1 MRATT
6 CWTPK
11 VSRATRALMMLELSP
26 LLTAANAPAESIP
39 ASSSVCRSKPRPVT
53 WRPAKSGPSR
63 RKASGSWSITATL
76 CPISSSRRAMAEPT
90 RPHPITTTC
99 TTSSRRVRGAG
110 RRPPALSPGAK
121 LHPAAA
127 ADRLRRPVFL
137 RREGCAG
144 QRRHRVSQRPYD
156 RRVPTLSD
164 LGQLPKRLVLGRPVR
179 SDRAGE
185 SLLPKR
191 LALPIFASDALSS
204 VAYATQE
211 ILIVLTL
218 GGVAYLYLAPWL
230 AAGVV
235 VLLTTVVLSYRQ
247 GGPAYP
253 SGGGGYEGAM
263 KNHGQFAALVVAS
276 ALLTDYVLTV
286 AVSVSSGTD
295 NIISAFPSLNQH
307 RVLIAVGLVA
317 LLAAANLRGL
327 RESGKT
333 FAVPT
338 YLFAAG
344 IMIMI
349 VTGLVR
355 QFFGTPV
362 VAESAG
368 YGIVPDPGHTNLTG
382 LALIFFALRA
392 FASGTTALTGIEA
405 VANGVP
411 AFKPPKSRNAAI
423 TLTLLGGLAATMFA
437 GVTAMALLAHVKYV
451 DPLRACDLQG
461 FANCDT
467 APQRTVIAQ
476 LAAATFGGDRSIG
489 FFYIQAAT
497 ALVLILAANTAFNG
511 FPLLGSVLAQDRF
524 LPRQLHTRGDKLV
537 YSNGILLLAGFA
549 CLLIFAFDADVTRL
563 IQLYIIGVFTSFS
576 IGQWGMVR
584 HWHRELRTERDP
596 QARSRIHRSQ
606 VINTV
611 GGSLT
616 RVVLVIIVI
625 TKFAHGAW
633 LVLLAMPLLFGLM
646 KAINRHY
653 RNVATQ
659 LVPDTDARTLPSK
672 VHAIVLASKVHKP
685 TLRALAFARAT
696 RPDALT
702 ALTVNVDDAE
712 TRALQAD
719 WERYDIPVPLTV
731 LESPYREITRPVLD
745 YVKSI
750 RRASPRELV
759 VVFVPQYVVG
769 HWWENVLHNQSA
781 LRLRARLQFQPG
793 VMITTVPWQ
802 LESSIGRDEGDGR
815 QGPAPGDLRRGLTDD
830 QIDSVPYG

>member
-1 MRATT
+1 M
-6 CWTPK
+6 P
-11 VSRATRALMMLELSP
+11 
-26 LLTAANAPAESIP
+26 
-39 ASSSVCRSKPRPVT
+39 SV
-53 WRPAKSGPSR
+53 
-63 RKASGSWSITATL
+63 
-76 CPISSSRRAMAEPT
+76 
-90 RPHPITTTC
+90 
-99 TTSSRRVRGAG
+99 
-110 RRPPALSPGAK
+110 
-121 LHPAAA
+121 
-127 ADRLRRPVFL
+127 
-137 RREGCAG
+137 
-144 QRRHRVSQRPYD
+144 
-156 RRVPTLSD
+156 SD

-218 GGVAYLYLAPWL
+218 GGTAYLYLAPWL
-230 AAGVV
+230 ATAV
-235 VLLTTVVLSYRQ
+235 VLLLVTVVLSYRQ
-247 GGPAYP
+247 VVHAYP
-253 SGGGGYEGAM
+253 SGGGDYEVAM
-263 KNHGQFAALVVAS
+263 RNHGQFAALVVAS
-276 ALLTDYVLTV
+276 ALLVDYVLTV

-295 NIISAFPSLNQH
+295 NIISAFPSLHEH
-307 RVLIAVGLVA
+307 RVLIAVAIVA
-317 LLAAANLRGL
+317 VVAAANLRGV
-327 RESGKT
+327 RESGKA

-338 YLFAAG
+338 YAFMAG
-344 IMIMI
+344 ILVMIG
-349 VTGLVR
+349 TGLLREVA
-355 QFFGTPV
+355 GSPI
-362 VAESAG
+362 VAETSR
-368 YGIVPDPGHTNLTG
+368 YQIEPDAAHTGVTG
-382 LALIFFALRA
+382 LALLFFALRA

-423 TLTLLGGLAATMFA
+423 TLSMLGAIAATMFA
-437 GVTAMALLAHVKYV
+437 GVTALALLAQVRYV
-451 DPLRACDLQG
+451 DPIDACRLVG
-461 FANCDT
+461 FPDCQT

-476 LAAATFGGDRSIG
+476 LAAATFGGDTSVG
-489 FFYIQAAT
+489 FFYVQATT
-497 ALVLILAANTAFNG
+497 ALVLVLAANTAFNG

-549 CLLIFAFDADVTRL
+549 ALLIVVFDADVTRL
-563 IQLYIIGVFTSFS
+563 IQLYIIGVFTSFT

-584 HWHRELRTERDP
+584 HWNRELRSETDLL
-596 QARSRIHRSQ
+596 ARRRIRRSQ

-616 RVVLVIIVI
+616 SIVLVIIVI
-625 TKFAHGAW
+625 TKFVHGAW
-633 LVLLAMPLLFGLM
+633 LVLLAMPVLFGLM

-653 RNVATQ
+653 SNVARQ
-659 LVPDTDARTLPSK
+659 LVPDTDARLLPSK
-672 VHAIVLASKVHKP
+672 VHAIVLVSKVHKP

-696 RPDALT
+696 RPDHLT

-712 TRALQAD
+712 TRGLQAQ

-731 LESPYREITRPVLD
+731 LESPYREITRPVVD
-745 YVKSI
+745 FVKRI
-750 RRASPRELV
+750 RRDSPRELV

-802 LESSIGRDEGDGR
+802 LESSIGRDDDRGS
-815 QGPAPGDLRRGLTDD
+815 GPAPGDLRRGIAD
-830 QIDSVPYG
+830 QPEATPYG

>member
-1 MRATT
+1 M
-6 CWTPK
+6 P
-11 VSRATRALMMLELSP
+11 
-26 LLTAANAPAESIP
+26 
-39 ASSSVCRSKPRPVT
+39 SV
-53 WRPAKSGPSR
+53 
-63 RKASGSWSITATL
+63 
-76 CPISSSRRAMAEPT
+76 
-90 RPHPITTTC
+90 
-99 TTSSRRVRGAG
+99 
-110 RRPPALSPGAK
+110 
-121 LHPAAA
+121 
-127 ADRLRRPVFL
+127 
-137 RREGCAG
+137 
-144 QRRHRVSQRPYD
+144 
-156 RRVPTLSD
+156 SD

-185 SLLPKR
+185 SLLSKR

-211 ILIVLTL
+211 ILIILTL
-218 GGVAYLYLAPWL
+218 GGVAYLYLTPWL

-235 VLLTTVVLSYRQ
+235 VLLITVVLSYRQ
-247 GGPAYP
+247 VVHAYP
-253 SGGGGYEGAM
+253 SGGGDYEVAM

-344 IMIMI
+344 ILIMI
-349 VTGLVR
+349 GTGLLR
-355 QFFGTPV
+355 EFFGTPI
-362 VAESAG
+362 VAESAH
-368 YGIVPDPGHTNLTG
+368 YGITPDPAHANVSG
-382 LALIFFALRA
+382 LALVFFALRA

-411 AFKPPKSRNAAI
+411 AFKPPKSRNAAV

-437 GVTAMALLAHVKYV
+437 GVTALALLAQVKYV

-461 FANCDT
+461 FANCAT

-476 LAAATFGGDRSIG
+476 LAAATFGGETSVG

-549 CLLIFAFDADVTRL
+549 ALLIVAFDADVTRL

-584 HWHRELRTERDP
+584 HWHRELGIERDP
-596 QARSRIHRSQ
+596 QVRRQIRRSQ
-606 VINTV
+606 VINAI

-616 RVVLVIIVI
+616 SIVLVIII
-625 TKFAHGAW
+625 LTKFTHGAW

-653 RNVATQ
+653 SNVAAQ
-659 LVPDTDARTLPSK
+659 LVPDTDARMLPSK
-672 VHAIVLASKVHKP
+672 VHAIVLVSKIHKP

-696 RPDALT
+696 RPDVLT

-712 TRALQAD
+712 TRSLQAD
-719 WERYDIPVPLTV
+719 WERYDLPIPLTV
-731 LESPYREITRPVLD
+731 LESPYREITRPVVD
-745 YVKSI
+745 YVKDI
-750 RRASPRELV
+750 RRESPREIV

-802 LESSIGRDEGDGR
+802 LESSVGRDDGGR
-815 QGPAPGDLRRGLTDD
+815 RGRGPAPGDLRRGLTDD
-830 QIDSVPYG
+830 AADATPYG

>member
-1 MRATT
+1 V
-6 CWTPK
+6 P
-11 VSRATRALMMLELSP
+11 
-26 LLTAANAPAESIP
+26 
-39 ASSSVCRSKPRPVT
+39 SV
-53 WRPAKSGPSR
+53 
-63 RKASGSWSITATL
+63 
-76 CPISSSRRAMAEPT
+76 
-90 RPHPITTTC
+90 
-99 TTSSRRVRGAG
+99 
-110 RRPPALSPGAK
+110 
-121 LHPAAA
+121 
-127 ADRLRRPVFL
+127 
-137 RREGCAG
+137 
-144 QRRHRVSQRPYD
+144 
-156 RRVPTLSD
+156 SD

-211 ILIVLTL
+211 ILIILTL
-218 GGVAYLYLAPWL
+218 GGVAYLYLTPWL

-235 VLLTTVVLSYRQ
+235 VLLITVVLSYRQ
-247 GGPAYP
+247 VVHAYP
-253 SGGGGYEGAM
+253 SGGGDYEVAM

-344 IMIMI
+344 ILIMI
-349 VTGLVR
+349 GTGLLR
-355 QFFGTPV
+355 EFFGTPI
-362 VAESAG
+362 VAESAH
-368 YGIVPDPGHTNLTG
+368 YGITPDPAHANVSG
-382 LALIFFALRA
+382 LALVFFALRA

-411 AFKPPKSRNAAI
+411 AFKPPKSRNAAV

-437 GVTAMALLAHVKYV
+437 GVTALALLAQVKYV

-461 FANCDT
+461 FANCAT

-476 LAAATFGGDRSIG
+476 LAAATFGGETSVG

-549 CLLIFAFDADVTRL
+549 ALLIVAFDADVTRL

-584 HWHRELRTERDP
+584 HWHRELGIERDP
-596 QARSRIHRSQ
+596 QVRRQIRRSQ
-606 VINTV
+606 VINAI

-616 RVVLVIIVI
+616 SIVLVIII
-625 TKFAHGAW
+625 LTKFTHGAW

-653 RNVATQ
+653 SNVAAQ
-659 LVPDTDARTLPSK
+659 LVPDTDARMLPSK
-672 VHAIVLASKVHKP
+672 VHAIVLVSKIHKP

-696 RPDALT
+696 RPDVLT

-712 TRALQAD
+712 TRSLQAD
-719 WERYDIPVPLTV
+719 WERYDLPIPLTV
-731 LESPYREITRPVLD
+731 LESPYREITRPVVD
-745 YVKSI
+745 YVKDI
-750 RRASPRELV
+750 RRESPREIV

-802 LESSIGRDEGDGR
+802 LESSVGRDDGGR
-815 QGPAPGDLRRGLTDD
+815 RGRGPAPGDLRRGLTDD
-830 QIDSVPYG
+830 AADVTPYG

>member
-11 VSRATRALMMLELSP
+11 VSRATRALMMFELSP

-63 RKASGSWSITATL
+63 GKASGSWSITATL

-90 RPHPITTTC
+90 RPQPITTTC
-99 TTSSRRVRGAG
+99 TKSSRKIRGAG

-127 ADRLRRPVFL
+127 ADRLRRPAFL

-230 AAGVV
+230 AVGVV
-235 VLLTTVVLSYRQ
+235 VLLVTVVLSYRQ
-247 GGPAYP
+247 VVHAYP
-253 SGGGGYEGAM
+253 SGGGDYEVAM

-317 LLAAANLRGL
+317 VLAAANLRGL

-338 YLFAAG
+338 YLFATG

-349 VTGLVR
+349 GTGLVR
-355 QFFGTPV
+355 EFLGTPI
-362 VAESAG
+362 VAESAR
-368 YGIVPDPGHTNLTG
+368 YPIAPDPSHVGLTG
-382 LALIFFALRA
+382 LALLFFAMRA

-423 TLTLLGGLAATMFA
+423 TLTLLGGIAATMFA
-437 GVTAMALLAHVKYV
+437 GVTALALFAHVHYV
-451 DPLRACDLQG
+451 DPAVPCRLRSPT
-461 FANCDT
+461 CDT
-467 APQRTVIAQ
+467 EPQRTVIAQ
-476 LAAATFGGDRSIG
+476 LASATFGGDSSVG
-489 FFYIQAAT
+489 FFYVQATT
-497 ALVLILAANTAFNG
+497 ALVLVLAANTAFNG

-537 YSNGILLLAGFA
+537 FSNGILLLAGFA
-549 CLLIFAFDADVTRL
+549 ALLIFAFDADVTRL

-584 HWHRELRTERDP
+584 HWNREMHHERDP
-596 QARSRIHRSQ
+596 VERRRMRRSQ
-606 VINTV
+606 IINTV
-611 GGSLT
+611 G
-616 RVVLVIIVI
+616 
-625 TKFAHGAW
+625 
-633 LVLLAMPLLFGLM
+633 
-646 KAINRHY
+646 
-653 RNVATQ
+653 
-659 LVPDTDARTLPSK
+659 
-672 VHAIVLASKVHKP
+672 
-685 TLRALAFARAT
+685 
-696 RPDALT
+696 
-702 ALTVNVDDAE
+702 
-712 TRALQAD
+712 
-719 WERYDIPVPLTV
+719 
-731 LESPYREITRPVLD
+731 
-745 YVKSI
+745 
-750 RRASPRELV
+750 
-759 VVFVPQYVVG
+759 
-769 HWWENVLHNQSA
+769 
-781 LRLRARLQFQPG
+781 
-793 VMITTVPWQ
+793 
-802 LESSIGRDEGDGR
+802 
-815 QGPAPGDLRRGLTDD
+815 
-830 QIDSVPYG
+830 

>member
-1 MRATT
+1 
-6 CWTPK
+6 
-11 VSRATRALMMLELSP
+11 V
-26 LLTAANAPAESIP
+26 
-39 ASSSVCRSKPRPVT
+39 
-53 WRPAKSGPSR
+53 PS
-63 RKASGSWSITATL
+63 
-76 CPISSSRRAMAEPT
+76 
-90 RPHPITTTC
+90 
-99 TTSSRRVRGAG
+99 
-110 RRPPALSPGAK
+110 
-121 LHPAAA
+121 
-127 ADRLRRPVFL
+127 
-137 RREGCAG
+137 
-144 QRRHRVSQRPYD
+144 
-156 RRVPTLSD
+156 LSD

-211 ILIVLTL
+211 ILIILTL
-218 GGVAYLYLAPWL
+218 GGTAFLYLAPWL
-230 AAGVV
+230 AVGV
-235 VLLTTVVLSYRQ
+235 VLLLGTVVLSYRQ
-247 GGPAYP
+247 VVRAYP
-253 SGGGGYEGAM
+253 SGGGDYEVAM

-276 ALLTDYVLTV
+276 ALLVDYVLTV

-295 NIISAFPSLNQH
+295 NIISAFPTLNEH

-344 IMIMI
+344 ILIMI
-349 VTGLVR
+349 ATGIVR
-355 QFFGTPV
+355 EVFGSPL
-362 VAESAG
+362 VAESAA
-368 YGIVPDPGHTNLTG
+368 YGILPEPGHENVTG
-382 LALIFFALRA
+382 LALLFFALRA

-411 AFKPPKSRNAAI
+411 AFKPPKSRNAAT
-423 TLTLLGGLAATMFA
+423 TLTLMGGLAATMFA
-437 GVTAMALLAHVKYV
+437 GVTALALLADVRYV
-451 DPLRACDLQG
+451 ENACDLQG
-461 FANCDT
+461 FADCET
-467 APQRTVIAQ
+467 EPQRTVIAQ
-476 LAAATFGGDRSIG
+476 LAAAIFGGDTSIG

-524 LPRQLHTRGDKLV
+524 MPRQLHTRGDKLV

-549 CLLIFAFDADVTRL
+549 VLLIVAFRADVTRL

-584 HWHRELRTERDP
+584 HWNRLLRSERDP
-596 QARSRIHRSQ
+596 VVRGRNRRSQ
-606 VINTV
+606 IINTV
-611 GGSLT
+611 GGSFT
-616 RVVLVIIVI
+616 SVVLVIIVL
-625 TKFAHGAW
+625 TKFTHGAW
-633 LVLLAMPLLFGLM
+633 LVLVAMPLLFLLM

-653 RNVATQ
+653 SNVALQ
-659 LVPDTDARTLPSK
+659 LVPDTDARMLPSK
-672 VHAIVLASKVHKP
+672 VHAIVLVSKVHKP

-696 RPDALT
+696 RPDHLT

-712 TRALQAD
+712 TRALQTD
-719 WERYDIPVPLTV
+719 WERYDLPVPLTV
-731 LESPYREITRPVLD
+731 LDSPYREITRPVVE
-745 YVKSI
+745 YVKDI
-750 RRASPRELV
+750 RRASPREIV

-802 LESSIGRDEGDGR
+802 LESSIGREEGDGHR
-815 QGPAPGDLRRGLTDD
+815 GGPAPGDLRRGLTDD
-830 QIDSVPYG
+830 EVEATPYG